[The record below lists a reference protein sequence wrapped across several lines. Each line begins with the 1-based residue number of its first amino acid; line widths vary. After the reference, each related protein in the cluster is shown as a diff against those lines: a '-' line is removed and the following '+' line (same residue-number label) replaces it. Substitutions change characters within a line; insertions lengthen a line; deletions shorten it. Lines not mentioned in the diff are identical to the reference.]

1 MICKQCGA
9 EMPNRAKF
17 CTECGADLSDQL
29 DERRGSPDD
38 DVTADEATPASDV
51 YPTDAVDESDAPS
64 QAVLDRSP
72 NNSPNRHLLV
82 GLLLCGI
89 VLLLAVLMLLLHGL
103 YR

>member
-9 EMPNRAKF
+9 ELPNRAKF
-17 CTECGADLSDQL
+17 CTECGADLSDPL
-29 DERRGSPDD
+29 DERREPADD
-38 DVTADEATPASDV
+38 AAADEAEPAPDSYPSDEA
-51 YPTDAVDESDAPS
+51 DAADEPS

-72 NNSPNRHLLV
+72 NNRPNRRLLM

-89 VLLLAVLMLLLHGL
+89 ALLLAVLMLLLRGL